1 MDAAFVV
8 LPTKSNEFEEQ
19 LIYEG
24 HFVACLPEHHRLK
37 DEKEITLEQLKD
49 DDWILFD
56 STFALRQIVLDS
68 CLKEGFVPNIAY
80 STTQWDL
87 LIALVR
93 EGLGVAIVP
102 SPLVK
107 MSGHKYVSKRLVVNI
122 YLGRLALYVKKN
134 RYKTHALQAFLET
147 VNEIYN

>member
-1 MDAAFVV
+1 M
-8 LPTKSNEFEEQ
+8 PEQ
-19 LIYEG
+19 
-24 HFVACLPEHHRLK
+24 HRLK
-37 DEKEITLEQLKD
+37 DEKTITLEQLKD
-49 DDWILFD
+49 DDWVLFD

-68 CLKEGFVPNIAY
+68 CMNEGFVPNIAY
-80 STTQWDL
+80 STAQWDL

-107 MSGHKYVSKRLVVNI
+107 MSGYQLCIKEIGSQFIPWKIGTV
-122 YLGRLALYVKKN
+122 VKKN

-147 VNEIYN
+147 VNEIYE